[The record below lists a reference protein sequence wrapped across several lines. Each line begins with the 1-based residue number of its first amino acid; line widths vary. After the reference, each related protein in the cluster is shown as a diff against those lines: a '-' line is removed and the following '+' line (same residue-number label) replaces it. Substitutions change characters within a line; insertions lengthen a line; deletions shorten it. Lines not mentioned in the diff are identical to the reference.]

1 MGSANCGICV
11 GWVVVVAAL
20 AAPFCA
26 GLTDP
31 RDRKLLILGV
41 LAAINALY
49 IALGVPPLDRW
60 LPVGGD
66 PCEEKWLGVLCV
78 FSNVTEIRLGGM
90 NLGGNL
96 GDSLGDFES
105 LINIDFSNNHI
116 GGTIP
121 SNLPVTIRNFSL
133 AGNQFTGN
141 IPESLSSLTQ
151 LLDLQLN
158 NNLLSGGLPDAFQ
171 QLTGLINMDVS
182 ANNLTGQLPPSMANL
197 AALKTLHL
205 QNNKLSGF
213 LNVLQDILLN
223 DLNIENNLFSG
234 PIPDKLLTIPIFRKD
249 GNPFNTTIIPSPP
262 VALPPSPAEAPSS
275 GEAPGNQADGPS
287 AIEIPK
293 SLRARKL
300 STTTLVI
307 WVAVIGASVLFA
319 LGVCLFMWRCCKSS
333 QRSRDAERNNV
344 DAYKGVGEKSNDNK
358 ASLRPSSRVEKVTIE
373 PVVQVQ
379 DGYGL
384 DGRRMVTSQVPQ
396 DEQVIIVMR
405 TAELPPPPLPFPLVE
420 KVMVKPLAPAQVA
433 TKSHPSMHLN
443 SSSVSVF
450 TIASLQQYT
459 NSFSEDNFI
468 GQGMLGSVYRAELPD
483 GKLLAVKKLSTTASR
498 RQSDE
503 EFLELV
509 SRISE
514 LRHANIVELVGY
526 CNEHRQRLLVYGYC
540 ANGTLHDLLHV
551 DKESHKMFSWNMR
564 IRVALGAA
572 RALQYL
578 HEGCE
583 PPIVHRNFK
592 SANILLDEKLA
603 VHVSDCGLAPLLSSG
618 STSELSGRLLTA
630 HGYSAPEFESGSYT
644 CQSDVYSLGVVM
656 LEILTGRTSFD
667 RSRPRGEHS
676 LVRWAIPQLHD
687 IDALSRMVDPSLNGA
702 YPVKSL
708 SRFTDIISRCVQGHS
723 LGLHIFE
730 KLLCGENV
738 PSMKSLAFL
747 LLHNSSKHLLVLAVQ
762 EKRTSHKWEPGFRP
776 PMSEIVQD
784 LLHMI

>member
-31 RDRKLLILGV
+31 RD

-300 STTTLVI
+300 SKTTLVI

-344 DAYKGVGEKSNDNK
+344 DTYKGVGEKSNDDK

-373 PVVQVQ
+373 PVVQAQ

-384 DGRRMVTSQVPQ
+384 DGRRMVASQVPQ
-396 DEQVIIVMR
+396 DEQ
-405 TAELPPPPLPFPLVE
+405 LPPPPLPFPLVE

-551 DKESHKMFSWNMR
+551 DKESHKKFSWNMR

-708 SRFTDIISRCVQGHS
+708 SRFTDIISRCVQ
-723 LGLHIFE
+723 
-730 KLLCGENV
+730 
-738 PSMKSLAFL
+738 
-747 LLHNSSKHLLVLAVQ
+747 
-762 EKRTSHKWEPGFRP
+762 WEPGFRP

>member
-31 RDRKLLILGV
+31 RD

-373 PVVQVQ
+373 PVVQAQ

-396 DEQVIIVMR
+396 DEQ
-405 TAELPPPPLPFPLVE
+405 LPPPPLPFPLVE

-551 DKESHKMFSWNMR
+551 DKESHKKFSWNMR
-564 IRVALGAA
+564 IWVALGAA

-592 SANILLDEKLA
+592 CANILLDEKLA

-618 STSELSGRLLTA
+618 STSELSGHLLTA

-708 SRFTDIISRCVQGHS
+708 SRFTDIISRCVQ
-723 LGLHIFE
+723 
-730 KLLCGENV
+730 
-738 PSMKSLAFL
+738 
-747 LLHNSSKHLLVLAVQ
+747 
-762 EKRTSHKWEPGFRP
+762 WEPGFRP

>member
-31 RDRKLLILGV
+31 RD

-373 PVVQVQ
+373 PVVQAQ

-396 DEQVIIVMR
+396 DEQ
-405 TAELPPPPLPFPLVE
+405 LPPPPLPFPLVE

-708 SRFTDIISRCVQGHS
+708 SRFTDIISRCVQ
-723 LGLHIFE
+723 
-730 KLLCGENV
+730 
-738 PSMKSLAFL
+738 
-747 LLHNSSKHLLVLAVQ
+747 
-762 EKRTSHKWEPGFRP
+762 WEPGFRP